1 MLARPETGRRFVAV
15 EEGIAA
21 MFHAFPM
28 LWGFTIKGDAEIVIE
43 CWPRESASPELCEE
57 IAQALVEL
65 VDGKP
70 DAAKWL
76 FGRTFARTLH

>member
-1 MLARPETGRRFVAV
+1 MLARSEPRRRFVAV

-21 MFHAFPM
+21 MFRAYPTLH
-28 LWGFTIKGDAEIVIE
+28 GFTIKGDAEIVIE
-43 CWPRESASPELCEE
+43 CWPREAASSEFCEE

-76 FGRTFARTLH
+76 FGRTFARHLH